1 MVCQRFNL
9 EAPRVTRIDCVLVGV
24 PAVESLDLRQRRN
37 VELIVIRALLSLSVH
52 DSDALM
58 CVGTHSALYD
68 NASL

>member
-58 CVGTHSALYD
+58 CVGTHTFRAL
-68 NASL
+68 